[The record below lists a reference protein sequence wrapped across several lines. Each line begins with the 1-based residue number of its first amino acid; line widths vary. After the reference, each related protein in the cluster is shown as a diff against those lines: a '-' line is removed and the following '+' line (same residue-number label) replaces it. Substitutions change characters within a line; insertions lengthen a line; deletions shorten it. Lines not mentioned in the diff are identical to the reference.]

1 MHGLENIY
9 YAMGEMAY
17 AIAKADG
24 TVQKEERQKIQE
36 IVLEQTK
43 QHNIDFDFAE
53 TIFLILEKDDPDA
66 ETSYEWAMQEFDEN
80 KIHLTPQLVNQ
91 FIVIAD
97 RIADAFDLPSKKE
110 DDMVARF
117 KIDIQALIA

>member
-1 MHGLENIY
+1 
-9 YAMGEMAY
+9 MGEMAY